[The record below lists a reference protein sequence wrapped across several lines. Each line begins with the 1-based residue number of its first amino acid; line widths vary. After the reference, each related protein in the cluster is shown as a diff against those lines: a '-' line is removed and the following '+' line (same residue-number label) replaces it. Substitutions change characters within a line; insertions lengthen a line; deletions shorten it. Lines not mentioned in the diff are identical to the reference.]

1 MCSFRVVKTGNL
13 VTNSSAGLM
22 ISFLDSSVVAE
33 AFYLILVKTVLACL
47 EYFTMILCAVA
58 IFVGMRSSIELKN
71 SSSASSKFENH
82 RNIHRDSSKHPDNK
96 GEENVLANDI
106 GGEVGKTEKKR
117 DSKGAFV
124 VKQSLLVVLIQV
136 ICTTPRMIVS
146 YYNFL
151 EPRFEVGRQ
160 FNNLLYVVYLGINVF
175 DSINASLNFFVYFR
189 FNSKFRNH
197 FKSIFS
203 KYFFARNTKS

>member
-1 MCSFRVVKTGNL
+1 
-13 VTNSSAGLM
+13 
-22 ISFLDSSVVAE
+22 
-33 AFYLILVKTVLACL
+33 
-47 EYFTMILCAVA
+47 MILCAVA

-82 RNIHRDSSKHPDNK
+82 RKIHNQSGSAKHPDSK

-117 DSKGAFV
+117 DSKEALV
-124 VKQSLLVVLIQV
+124 VKQSLLVVLIQL

-146 YYNFL
+146 FYKFL

-175 DSINASLNFFVYFR
+175 DSINAFLNFFVCFR
-189 FNSKFRNH
+189 FNSRFRNH